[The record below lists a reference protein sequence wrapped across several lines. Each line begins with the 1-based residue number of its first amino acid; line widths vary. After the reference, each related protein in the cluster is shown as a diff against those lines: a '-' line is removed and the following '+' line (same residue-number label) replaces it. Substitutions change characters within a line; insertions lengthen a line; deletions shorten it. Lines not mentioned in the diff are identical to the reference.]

1 MRPTRRGVSWM
12 LVVVASVPFV
22 VGREAAGDEFADRLG
37 PHVGKVLDA
46 VELGSGKRFVR
57 PVLERLVE
65 ADGKVTSIRLRLEG
79 EKKVTSV
86 ALAGI
91 VKIIADRETVYETGP
106 KGSSRQREQR
116 QREQRAAEAAE
127 RMRAR
132 GVEPWPELS
141 AEQHDAEVRRLEG
154 FVAEVQEVFPALRV
168 SHTHEFLVVTDIPP
182 NLMAPYL
189 ATLDAMHDLLCDL
202 YGIARGEPVWK
213 GKCLVIAF
221 LTEADFV
228 AFEGTF
234 MRVQARGTHGL
245 CHQGSDGR
253 VIMACHRGDDEAA
266 FAHMLV
272 HETSHGFNHRW
283 MAPTRLPNW
292 LNEGIAEWVAAKVV
306 TKSDQVQLKEAAAAD
321 YMRSKGDLGPE
332 FFERPNIAPVQY
344 GIASSMVRMLAGR
357 DPKKFGGFVTAIKEG
372 MPAEEALKQFYKQ
385 DIDGLVRAYGSVVG
399 VPGLRR

>member
-1 MRPTRRGVSWM
+1 MSPSRRGVNWL
-12 LVVVASVPFV
+12 LVVAAVTASL
-22 VGREAAGDEFADRLG
+22 GRMAAADEVADRLG
-37 PHVGKVLDA
+37 PYVGKVLDA

-65 ADGKVTSIRLRLEG
+65 TEGKVTSIRLRLEG

-86 ALAGI
+86 AVAGL
-91 VKIIADRETVYETGP
+91 VKIVADRETVYETVP
-106 KGSSRQREQR
+106 KGATRQREQR

-141 AEQHDAEVRRLEG
+141 AEEHEAEVRRLEA
-154 FVAEVQEVFPALRV
+154 FVAEVRKVFPALRV
-168 SHTHEFLVVTDIPP
+168 SHTHEFLVATDIPP

-189 ATLDAMHDLLCDL
+189 ATLDAMHDMLCDL
-202 YGIARGEPVWK
+202 YAIPRGEPVWK

-221 LTEADFV
+221 LAEADYE
-228 AFEGTF
+228 AFEAKF
-234 MRVQARGTHGL
+234 MRVQTQGTHGL

-283 MAPTRLPNW
+283 MSPTRLPNW
-292 LNEGIAEWVAAKVV
+292 LNEGIAEWIAAKVV
-306 TKSDQVQLKEAAAAD
+306 AKSNQVQLKEALASE
-321 YMRSKGDLGPE
+321 YMRSKGDLGQE
-332 FFERPNIAPVQY
+332 FFERPNIAAVQY

-357 DPKKFGGFVTAIKEG
+357 DAKKFGNFVTAIKEG
-372 MPAEEALKQFYKQ
+372 MPTEEALRQFYKQ
-385 DIDGLVRAYGSVVG
+385 DIDGLVQAYGKMVG